1 MSEITFRFDLIFL
14 DEAVFFLD
22 SLQPKT
28 RAKVIYNMWKSRALL
43 DPVLFKKV
51 GNEVWEFRTDFA
63 NQCIRMMAFWDKRSR
78 VLTWVVVNHG
88 FIKISGKLPAAQVN
102 KTIQFMSNYLQDE
115 NNKLS

>member
-1 MSEITFRFDLIFL
+1 LFLRESFVSYLGNKYIRMLALTFRFDLIFL

-63 NQCIRMMAFWDKRSR
+63 NQCI
-78 VLTWVVVNHG
+78 
-88 FIKISGKLPAAQVN
+88 
-102 KTIQFMSNYLQDE
+102 
-115 NNKLS
+115 